1 MPDMVYN
8 MSTHQLVLTT
18 SGLAPTHSW
27 CRHCPCSGP
36 IWLGSVQTMEL
47 SSLKLMENALPF

>member
-1 MPDMVYN
+1 MPDMVSD

-27 CRHCPCSGP
+27 CHQCPCSGP
-36 IWLGSVQTMEL
+36 LWLGNGQTMEL
-47 SSLKLMENALPF
+47 SFLKWMGNVLTS